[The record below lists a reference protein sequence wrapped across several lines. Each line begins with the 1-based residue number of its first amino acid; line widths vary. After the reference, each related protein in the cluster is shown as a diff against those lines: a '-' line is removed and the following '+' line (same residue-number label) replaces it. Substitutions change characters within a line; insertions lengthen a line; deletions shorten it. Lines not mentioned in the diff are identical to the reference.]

1 MSLRPDT
8 LADATAPATRLDGAG
23 LRRWAQRAATELQRR
38 RSEIN
43 GLNVYPVPDSDTG
56 SNMSFTMDSAL
67 AQASETPDNH
77 VATALAMGAAR
88 GARGNSGVIL
98 SQVLRGIADSCPDSC
113 LEAPQLR
120 SALHSAVELSEKA
133 IVSPVEGTIISV
145 LRACAQ
151 AVDPTAETE
160 ATETDLLTT
169 ACDALHAGEQALAAT
184 PSQLPELRA
193 AGVVD
198 AGGVGL
204 LVLLQTLV
212 DELEGR
218 TEPHAS
224 ALATDTFV
232 SHADQN
238 RSHHLEVM
246 FFFTG
251 DVDQLEAGIAPLGD
265 SLIIARVND
274 TEATVHIHS
283 HRAGAVIE
291 ESLEHGRPSDIRLEV
306 LPDAQADALSVA
318 SADTLSAA
326 SAGDDG
332 AHREDGTGST
342 GNAIDNDDDDADDDN
357 DNATDD
363 DNDDGTAARTK
374 PHKPH
379 TKPRTQRRTEH
390 RQLVALV
397 DDSKIAEL
405 FAQAGAHV
413 AAPQEFVEQYRGVL
427 GSAKTTATNTSHT
440 GAATATAPVNLSEL
454 TVLSNGY
461 TNAQQHQRWRS
472 QGAEVIETA
481 SLCAG
486 IAAISVYDK
495 TLPAAE
501 ATETMCEA
509 ANAMRTAIIE
519 NPTEFGDQLGP
530 EVLRVASNLVGD
542 DIEQITVLTPFPA
555 AIDAEALA
563 KLGVEVIVFAT
574 ETGPIELGVE

>member
-67 AQASETPDNH
+67 AQAAETPDNH

-113 LEAPQLR
+113 LQPPQLR
-120 SALHSAVELSEKA
+120 LALHSAVELSEKA
-133 IVSPVEGTIISV
+133 IAAPVEGTIISV

-151 AVDPTAETE
+151 ATDPAAATE
-160 ATETDLLTT
+160 AAETDLLTT
-169 ACDALHAGEQALAAT
+169 ARSALHAGEQALAAT
-184 PSQLPELRA
+184 PSQLPELRE

-274 TEATVHIHS
+274 SEATVHIHS
-283 HRAGAVIE
+283 HRAAAVIE
-291 ESLEHGRPSDIRLEV
+291 ESLAHGRPSDIRLEV

-318 SADTLSAA
+318 SADTLSVA

-332 AHREDGTGST
+332 AHRADGTGAT
-342 GNAIDNDDDDADDDN
+342 GNAIDNDNDN
-357 DNATDD
+357 DN
-363 DNDDGTAARTK
+363 GTAARTK
-374 PHKPH
+374 AHAKPH
-379 TKPRTQRRTEH
+379 TKPRTEH

-405 FAQAGAHV
+405 FAQAGAQV

-427 GSAKTTATNTSHT
+427 GSAKATATNTSHT
-440 GAATATAPVNLSEL
+440 RAATATAPANLSQL

-495 TLPAAE
+495 TLPPAE

-542 DIEQITVLTPFPA
+542 DTEQITVLTPFPA

>member
-151 AVDPTAETE
+151 AAEHAAETE

-246 FFFTG
+246 FIFTG

-306 LPDAQADALSVA
+306 LPDAQADAQ
-318 SADTLSAA
+318 ADNLSAA
-326 SAGDDG
+326 SAHGDG
-332 AHREDGTGST
+332 AHREDGTGAT
-342 GNAIDNDDDDADDDN
+342 GNAMDT
-357 DNATDD
+357 ATDD
-363 DNDDGTAARTK
+363 DDDDGTAARTK
-374 PHKPH
+374 PRTKPQ
-379 TKPRTQRRTEH
+379 TKPRTKRRTEH

-405 FAQAGAHV
+405 FAQAGAQV

-509 ANAMRTAIIE
+509 AHAMRTAIIE